1 MNKNNYRNYAIK
13 YLLPNSLTA
22 LSFLF
27 GMGAITLCYSPD
39 LNLAAWLI
47 VWSVLLDIVDGVI
60 ARALKAT
67 SKFGAEFDSLA
78 DLTAFGIAPAILII
92 RLSEVSAGNHQ
103 QPAFKMATIA
113 AALFFALMAAIRL
126 ARFNVAINSSSARWF
141 SGFPSTLSGAVCA
154 LSVIV
159 TLEHGVPRTNGIFV
173 VLLLTLGIGM
183 VLPLRIPKLR
193 RRANPWVNRFQTGNL
208 LAVYGLG
215 LSRVWPE
222 YLLGIAVLYLV
233 AGTISGLSARED
245 TGENY

>member
-1 MNKNNYRNYAIK
+1 MNTT
-13 YLLPNSLTA
+13 LLPNSLTA
-22 LSFLF
+22 VSFLF
-27 GMGAITLCYSPD
+27 GISAIVLSDYSQIQ
-39 LNLAAWLI
+39 LAAWLI
-47 VWSVLLDIVDGVI
+47 VWCVLLDAADGVI
-60 ARALKAT
+60 ARKLKAT
-67 SKFGAEFDSLA
+67 SEFGSAFDSLA

-103 QPAFKMATIA
+103 QTDLNRATIA
-113 AALFFALMAAIRL
+113 AAMLFALMAAIRL
-126 ARFNVAINSSSARWF
+126 ARFNVAKNSSSATWF

-233 AGTISGLSARED
+233 AGTISGLSARDD
-245 TGENY
+245 TGEN